1 MTKITLITGDGKGKT
16 STSIGHAYLNLL
28 KQKKIVIAQFLK
40 TGKNCGECN
49 FFKEFHNVKW
59 LNFGKDEFYL
69 SDKQLN
75 EFKSMIAK
83 GIAKIYQELSENRT
97 DILIL
102 DELGVAFS
110 HNLARWN
117 DFESLITLVEEEII
131 ITGRRIPEEIEH
143 KVDRIILIEE
153 VKHPYSKGIKARKGI
168 EF

>member
-1 MTKITLITGDGKGKT
+1 M
-16 STSIGHAYLNLL
+16 
-28 KQKKIVIAQFLK
+28 V
-40 TGKNCGECN
+40 
-49 FFKEFHNVKW
+49 
-59 LNFGKDEFYL
+59 
-69 SDKQLN
+69 
-75 EFKSMIAK
+75 AK